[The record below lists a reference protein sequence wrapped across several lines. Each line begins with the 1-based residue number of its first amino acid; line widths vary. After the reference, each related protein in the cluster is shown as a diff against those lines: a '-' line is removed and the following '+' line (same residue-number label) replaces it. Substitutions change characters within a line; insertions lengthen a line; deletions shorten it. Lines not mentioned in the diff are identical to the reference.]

1 MDKDEL
7 TMVRNYMSGEL
18 ARGCDSPFSV
28 ADMYIGLLAN
38 GLPFDYY
45 SRQAETIR
53 EITAEEILPR
63 SSRTS
68 GHLPFVCSHSRR

>member
-1 MDKDEL
+1 M
-7 TMVRNYMSGEL
+7 RFS
-18 ARGCDSPFSV
+18 FSV

-53 EITAEEILPR
+53 EITAEEIRRVAAEHLDI
-63 SSRTS
+63 SRLYVAIA
-68 GHLPFVCSHSRR
+68 GDKEKIGF